1 MERDGHPQADRR
13 HPAEPTSTKFAAQRA
28 YRLWRHGNVRRI
40 DAIFA
45 QRELLAT
52 LRRQGKIS
60 DVRSIDGKESLTG
73 Q

>member
-1 MERDGHPQADRR
+1 
-13 HPAEPTSTKFAAQRA
+13 
-28 YRLWRHGNVRRI
+28 LWRHGNVRRI